1 MSDLSPGSRPCD
13 LPSAVAQ
20 ARRRWAPQIIWI
32 IPVIAVLVG
41 LGLLYKS
48 ITNHGP
54 TITVSFNSGDGLVA
68 GKTLVKFKDVNIG
81 LVKTVIL
88 SENHQQVIATIALDK
103 DAADFAR
110 KDTRFWIVR
119 PRITASGV
127 SGLSTLLDGPFISV
141 DLGKSDDKSDKFI
154 ALEVPPIL
162 TGDTPG
168 RQFILR
174 ASTLGSH
181 GVGTPV
187 YFRRLTVGQVVAYD
201 LDKDGKNIS
210 IRIFINA
217 PYDQYVTNDTRFWN
231 ASGIDVNLN
240 ASGIQ
245 VQTESLVAVIAGGI
259 AFESPYHSDSKLN
272 RTDINPSPSPK
283 TEIEKAISFGS
294 ERAKT
299 DTVFMIASTRTDAM
313 KQPDTRSQR
322 FVLNFKQSVRG
333 LSVGSPVEFRGV
345 TMGEVVS
352 IETAMDPKTFEV
364 IQPVEIFVFPDRLK
378 VRDIKTGMV
387 LPPPE
392 NEITRLRELIKRGFR
407 AELRTLSLLSGQQY
421 IALDLFPDAPK
432 YTFNSSKYPPELP
445 VIAGGLDEAEKTIG
459 NILKNTDRIVK
470 KLDDQLIPEFNKTL
484 TNVNALT
491 DGNSPL
497 ITDMRDSMR
506 ELTKAATS
514 IKTLTDMLD
523 QQPQSLIFGKP
534 AEETKK

>member
-1 MSDLSPGSRPCD
+1 MSDLSPGSRPSD
-13 LPSAVAQ
+13 LPSVVAQ
-20 ARRRWAPQIIWI
+20 AKRSWTLQIIWI
-32 IPVIAVLVG
+32 IPIIAVLVG

-48 ITNHGP
+48 IADRGP

-88 SENHQQVIATIALDK
+88 SEDHQQVLATIALNK
-103 DAADFAR
+103 DATDFAR

-119 PRITASGV
+119 PRISAAGV
-127 SGLSTLLDGPFISV
+127 SGLSTLLEGPFIAA
-141 DLGKSDDKSDKFI
+141 DLGKSDDKNDKFT

-174 ASTLGSH
+174 SPTLGSH
-181 GVGTPV
+181 GIGTPV
-187 YFRRLTVGQVVAYD
+187 YFRRLNVGQVVAYD

-240 ASGIQ
+240 ATGIN
-245 VQTESLVAVIAGGI
+245 VQTESLAAVIVGGI
-259 AFESPYHSDSKLN
+259 AFESPYQSDSKPN
-272 RTDINPSPSPK
+272 RTDINPSPSAK
-283 TEIEKAISFGS
+283 TEIGQEISFGS

-299 DTVFMIASTRTDAM
+299 DTVFMIAPTRTAAM

-333 LSVGSPVEFRGV
+333 LSVGAPVEFRGV
-345 TMGEVVS
+345 TIGEVVS

-364 IQPVEIFVFPDRLK
+364 VQPVEIFVFPDRLK
-378 VRDIKTGMV
+378 VRDIKTGV
-387 LPPPE
+387 ILPPPE
-392 NEITRLRELIKRGFR
+392 NEIARLRELIKRGFR
-407 AELRTLSLLSGQQY
+407 AEMRTLSFLSGQQY

-432 YTFNSSKYPPELP
+432 FTFNPSKYPPELP
-445 VIAGGLDEAEKTIG
+445 VIAGGLEDAEKTIG
-459 NILKNTDRIVK
+459 NVLKNTDRIVK
-470 KLDDQLIPEFNKTL
+470 KLDEQTIPELNKTL
-484 TNVNALT
+484 KNVNALT
-491 DGNSPL
+491 DSNSPL

>member
-1 MSDLSPGSRPCD
+1 MSDLSPGPTPSD

-20 ARRRWAPQIIWI
+20 AKRSWTLQIIWI
-32 IPVIAVLVG
+32 IPIIAVLVG

-48 ITNHGP
+48 IVDRGP

-81 LVKTVIL
+81 LVKTVML
-88 SENHQQVIATIALDK
+88 SEDHQQVLATIALDK

-119 PRITASGV
+119 PRITAAGV
-127 SGLSTLLDGPFISV
+127 SGLSTLLDGPFIAA
-141 DLGKSDDKSDKFI
+141 DLGKSDDKNDKFI

-174 ASTLGSH
+174 APTLGSH

-231 ASGIDVNLN
+231 ASGIDVNIN
-240 ASGIQ
+240 ASGIN

-259 AFESPYHSDSKLN
+259 AFESPHHSDSKPN
-272 RTDINPSPSPK
+272 RTDITPSPSAK
-283 TEIEKAISFGS
+283 TEIEQAISFGS

-299 DTVFMIASTRTDAM
+299 DTVFMIAPTRMAAM

-333 LSVGSPVEFRGV
+333 LSVGAPVEFRGV
-345 TMGEVVS
+345 TIGEVVS

-364 IQPVEIFVFPDRLK
+364 VQPVEIFVFPDRLK
-378 VRDIKTGMV
+378 VRDIKTGV
-387 LPPPE
+387 LLPPPE
-392 NEITRLRELIKRGFR
+392 NEIARLRELIKRGFR
-407 AELRTLSLLSGQQY
+407 AEMRTLSFLSGQQY
-421 IALDLFPDAPK
+421 IALDLFPNAPK
-432 YTFNSSKYPPELP
+432 YTFNPSKYPPELP
-445 VIAGGLDEAEKTIG
+445 VIAGGLEDAEKTIG
-459 NILKNTDRIVK
+459 NVLKNTDRIVK
-470 KLDDQLIPEFNKTL
+470 KLDEQTIPELDKTL
-484 TNVNALT
+484 KNVNALT
-491 DGNSPL
+491 DSNSPL

>member
-1 MSDLSPGSRPCD
+1 MSDLSPESRPSN

-20 ARRRWAPQIIWI
+20 AKRSWTLQIIWI
-32 IPVIAVLVG
+32 IPIIAILVG

-48 ITNHGP
+48 IADRGP

-88 SENHQQVIATIALDK
+88 SEDHQQVLATIALDK
-103 DAADFAR
+103 DATDFAR

-119 PRITASGV
+119 PRITAAGV
-127 SGLSTLLDGPFISV
+127 SGLSTLLDGPFIAA
-141 DLGKSDDKSDKFI
+141 DLGKSDEKNNKFT

-162 TGDTPG
+162 TGDIPG

-174 ASTLGSH
+174 APTLGSH
-181 GVGTPV
+181 GIGTPV
-187 YFRRLTVGQVVAYD
+187 YFRSLAVGQVVAYD

-210 IRIFINA
+210 IRVFINA

-231 ASGIDVNLN
+231 ASGIDVNLD
-240 ASGIQ
+240 ATGIH
-245 VQTESLVAVIAGGI
+245 VQTESLVAVLVGGI
-259 AFESPYHSDSKLN
+259 AFESPYHSDSKPK
-272 RTDINPSPSPK
+272 RTDTNPSPSAQ
-283 TEIEKAISFGS
+283 TEIEKAVSFGS

-299 DTVFMIASTRTDAM
+299 DTVFMIAPSRTAAM

-333 LSVGSPVEFRGV
+333 LSVGAPVEFRGV
-345 TMGEVVS
+345 TIGEVVS

-378 VRDIKTGMV
+378 VRDIKTGV
-387 LPPPE
+387 LLPPPE
-392 NEITRLRELIKRGFR
+392 NEIARLKELIKRGFR
-407 AELRTLSLLSGQQY
+407 AQMRTLSILSGQQY
-421 IALDLFPDAPK
+421 IALDLFPDAPS
-432 YTFNSSKYPPELP
+432 YTFNPSKYPPELP
-445 VIAGGLDEAEKTIG
+445 VIAGDLENAEKTIG
-459 NILKNTDRIVK
+459 NVLKNTDRIVK
-470 KLDDQLIPEFNKTL
+470 KLDEQTIPELDKTL
-484 TNVNALT
+484 KNVNALT
-491 DGNSPL
+491 DSNSPL
-497 ITDMRDSMR
+497 VTDMRDSMR

>member
-1 MSDLSPGSRPCD
+1 MSDLSPGSMPSD

-20 ARRRWAPQIIWI
+20 AKRSWTLQIIWI
-32 IPVIAVLVG
+32 IPIIAILVG

-48 ITNHGP
+48 IADRGP

-68 GKTLVKFKDVNIG
+68 GKTFVKFKDVNIG
-81 LVKTVIL
+81 IVKTVIL
-88 SENHQQVIATIALDK
+88 SEDHRQVLATIALDK

-119 PRITASGV
+119 PRITAAGV
-127 SGLSTLLDGPFISV
+127 SGLSTLLDGPFIAA
-141 DLGKSDDKSDKFI
+141 DLGKSDDKNDKFT

-174 ASTLGSH
+174 APTLGSH

-240 ASGIQ
+240 SSGLN

-259 AFESPYHSDSKLN
+259 AFESPHHSDSKPN
-272 RTDINPSPSPK
+272 RTDINPSPRAK
-283 TEIEKAISFGS
+283 TEIEKAVSFGS
-294 ERAKT
+294 ELAKT
-299 DTVFMIASTRTDAM
+299 DTVFMIAPTKTAAM

-333 LSVGSPVEFRGV
+333 LSVGAPVEFRGV
-345 TMGEVVS
+345 TIGEVVS

-378 VRDIKTGMV
+378 VRDIKTGV
-387 LPPPE
+387 LLPPPE
-392 NEITRLRELIKRGFR
+392 NEIARLKELIKRGFR
-407 AELRTLSLLSGQQY
+407 AEMRTLSFLSGQQY
-421 IALDLFPDAPK
+421 IALDLFPDAPP
-432 YTFNSSKYPPELP
+432 YTFNPSKYPPELP
-445 VIAGGLDEAEKTIG
+445 VIAGDLEGAEKTIA
-459 NILKNTDRIVK
+459 NVLKNTDRIIK
-470 KLDDQLIPEFNKTL
+470 KLDEETIPEVNKTL
-484 TNVNALT
+484 KNVNALT
-491 DGNSPL
+491 DSNSPL
-497 ITDMRDSMR
+497 VTDIRDSMR

>member
-1 MSDLSPGSRPCD
+1 MSDLSPGPTPSD

-20 ARRRWAPQIIWI
+20 AKRSWTLQIIWI
-32 IPVIAVLVG
+32 IPIIAVLVG

-48 ITNHGP
+48 IVDRGP

-81 LVKTVIL
+81 LVKTVML
-88 SENHQQVIATIALDK
+88 SEDHQQVLATIALDK

-119 PRITASGV
+119 PRITAAGV
-127 SGLSTLLDGPFISV
+127 SGLSTLLDGPFIAA
-141 DLGKSDDKSDKFI
+141 DLGKSDDKNDKFI

-174 ASTLGSH
+174 APTLGSH

-231 ASGIDVNLN
+231 ASGIDVNIN
-240 ASGIQ
+240 ASGIN

-259 AFESPYHSDSKLN
+259 AFESPHHSDSKPN
-272 RTDINPSPSPK
+272 RTDITPSPSAK
-283 TEIEKAISFGS
+283 TEIEQAISFGS

-299 DTVFMIASTRTDAM
+299 DTVFMIAPTRMAAM

-333 LSVGSPVEFRGV
+333 LSVGAPVEFRGV
-345 TMGEVVS
+345 TIGEVVS

-364 IQPVEIFVFPDRLK
+364 VQPVEIFVFPDRLK
-378 VRDIKTGMV
+378 VRDIKTGV
-387 LPPPE
+387 LLPPPE
-392 NEITRLRELIKRGFR
+392 NEIARLRELIKRGFR
-407 AELRTLSLLSGQQY
+407 AEMRTLSFLSGQQY
-421 IALDLFPDAPK
+421 IALDLFPNAPK
-432 YTFNSSKYPPELP
+432 YTFNPSKYPLELP
-445 VIAGGLDEAEKTIG
+445 VIAGGLEDAEKTIG
-459 NILKNTDRIVK
+459 NVLKNTDRIVK
-470 KLDDQLIPEFNKTL
+470 KLDEQTIPELDKTL
-484 TNVNALT
+484 KNVNALT
-491 DGNSPL
+491 DSNSPL